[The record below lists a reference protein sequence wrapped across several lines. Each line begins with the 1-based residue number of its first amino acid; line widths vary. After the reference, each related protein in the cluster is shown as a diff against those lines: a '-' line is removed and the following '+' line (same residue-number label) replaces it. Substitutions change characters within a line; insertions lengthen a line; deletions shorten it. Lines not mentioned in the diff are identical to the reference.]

1 MITNTIQ
8 KHPGRRDLVF
18 FERTAA
24 SLNCLQEVACDS
36 HAFSLLFC
44 FLEGIGL
51 EDAAGQPH
59 VFVGAVSCVLTSSD
73 VFALPFDIGSA
84 KV

>member
-1 MITNTIQ
+1 VITNTIQ
-8 KHPGRRDLVF
+8 KHPGRRVLVF

-51 EDAAGQPH
+51 EDAAG
-59 VFVGAVSCVLTSSD
+59 
-73 VFALPFDIGSA
+73 
-84 KV
+84 